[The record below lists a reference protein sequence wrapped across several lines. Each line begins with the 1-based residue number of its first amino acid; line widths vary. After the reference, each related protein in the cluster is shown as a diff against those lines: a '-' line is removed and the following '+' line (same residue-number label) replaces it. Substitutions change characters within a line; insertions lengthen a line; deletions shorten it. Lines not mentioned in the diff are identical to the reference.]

1 MLTEQQCNLIER
13 SLNEDVEPRK
23 VAAYLCLHM
32 GLMLSEVSAL
42 RWRDIDLEAG
52 TVSISHVIGRPKGS
66 GATRAAE
73 FQPADDPRVLPMA
86 PNLREYLRQAEPLY
100 KDENCFV
107 MTGGTEVPAFYPMQ
121 NVLTNI

>member
-42 RWRDIDLEAG
+42 RWRDIDLKAG
-52 TVSISHVIGRPKGS
+52 TVSIAHIIGDRKS
-66 GATRAAE
+66 
-73 FQPADDPRVLPMA
+73 V
-86 PNLREYLRQAEPLY
+86 
-100 KDENCFV
+100 V
-107 MTGGTEVPAFYPMQ
+107 
-121 NVLTNI
+121 

>member
-42 RWRDIDLEAG
+42 R
-52 TVSISHVIGRPKGS
+52 
-66 GATRAAE
+66 
-73 FQPADDPRVLPMA
+73 
-86 PNLREYLRQAEPLY
+86 
-100 KDENCFV
+100 
-107 MTGGTEVPAFYPMQ
+107 
-121 NVLTNI
+121 